1 MNESTT
7 TLARPEVATQMTA
20 GTALPDRA
28 EDTTLRK
35 VLHLPGAVLFGL
47 SYMIP
52 LTVFTTYGVV
62 NVKTEGHIVAA
73 YVITTV
79 AMLFTAASYAAM
91 VRAFPRAGS
100 AYTYT
105 RRTLGERLGFLGG
118 WALLL
123 DYLLMPMI
131 TYLVI
136 GIYLNASFPSVPAWV
151 WIVLALTVVT
161 ALNIL
166 GVELVSRVSTL
177 MIIVQTIFLVVF
189 AALALRNPAAGS
201 APSPLDAL
209 TASGPGIT
217 AVLAGSA
224 VLCLSFLGFDAV
236 SAMAEETV
244 EARRTIPRAIIIVTL
259 IGGALFIVLAML
271 SARVLPDWRGYTS
284 VDAASLDVMNA
295 AGGALLTNFFTAAYI
310 AGCFGAVLASQSTVS
325 RILYAMG
332 RDGVLPAPV
341 FGYLSPRFRTP
352 VRSIL
357 VVSAIGLTAVFM
369 DLLLASSLISFG
381 ALTAFTLVNAAVI
394 KHYYLNQARRGPGA
408 VARYLLAPGV
418 GIALCLWLWTSLSR
432 TALEVGL
439 GWTVLGIV
447 VLVTMTR
454 ATRRRGGAPATLAFD
469 EA

>member
-1 MNESTT
+1 MTSTT
-7 TLARPEVATQMTA
+7 TRPHPEGTTQ
-20 GTALPDRA
+20 
-28 EDTTLRK
+28 DTTLRK

-62 NVKTEGHIVAA
+62 NVQTEGHLVAA
-73 YVITTV
+73 YVITTL

-105 RRTLGERLGFLGG
+105 RRTLGDRVGFLGG

-136 GIYLNASFPSVPAWV
+136 GIYLGASFPAVPQWV
-151 WIVLALTVVT
+151 WILATLGVVT
-161 ALNIL
+161 VLNIV

-177 MIIVQTIFLVVF
+177 MLVVQAVFIVVF
-189 AALALRNPAAGS
+189 AALSLRHPAPGG
-201 APSPLDAL
+201 APSVTDAF
-209 TASGPGIT
+209 SSQGPGAAAIF
-217 AVLAGSA
+217 AGAA

-259 IGGALFIVLAML
+259 CGGALFVLLAVL
-271 SARVLPDWRGYTS
+271 SARVFPDWTAYTS
-284 VDAASLDVMNA
+284 AEAASLDVMQA
-295 AGGALLTNFFTAAYI
+295 AGGQFLTNFFTAAYI
-310 AGCFGAVLASQSTVS
+310 AGCLGAVLASQGTVS

-332 RDGVLPAPV
+332 RDGVLPTAV
-341 FGYLSPRFRTP
+341 FGHLHPRFRTP

-357 VVSAIGLTAVFM
+357 VVGAIGLLALVM
-369 DLLLASSLISFG
+369 DLFLASSLISFG
-381 ALTAFTLVNAAVI
+381 ALTAFTLVNAAVV
-394 KHYYLNQARRGPGA
+394 KHYVIDLGRRTPRA
-408 VARYLLAPGV
+408 LARYLVAPGI
-418 GIALCLWLWTSLSR
+418 GIGLCLWLWTSLSSS
-432 TALEVGL
+432 ALQVGL
-439 GWTVLGIV
+439 GWTAVGVL
-447 VLVTMTR
+447 VLVTMSRTK
-454 ATRRRGGAPATLAFD
+454 RGEAPVLAID